1 MAVRSG
7 FFNARIDEYQQLDRT
22 YGSEQF
28 GSLFDGVISDGI
40 FENYE
45 NGFKVSI
52 APYSQTEG
60 LGVYVDTGRAWYDK
74 TWTLNTSQYRIA
86 IENPRSDGYR
96 RDAIYLKIDR
106 SLTNEGRRNSLI
118 VKKGET
124 QYDWGIA
131 TIKAADTSNPLI
143 TEYLL
148 AVIEVNRADVA
159 TESALKVVDTRVHGK
174 DTKIST
180 EWKNWGV
187 TDKSVSR
194 FAEAIV
200 PTKAT
205 VDGIISSLEQEFSS
219 YQDVYQA
226 DFNRWFNSIKDHL
239 GSLSNEEVVQLTML
253 VGEIYESDYVSGTYP
268 FTREIDGNRKLYLSP
283 FDDGSLPPVNINFGY
298 ASLPYAEN
306 ARARKVTINSKPIVY
321 SDQFTYSVGDYVH
334 HNSALYRCITKVES
348 PEPFD
353 SEKWKLVRYYSSSE
367 IYAVGDWVLY
377 SNVLYEC
384 TTAIAEPEEW
394 NSEHWTAVT

>member
-60 LGVYVDTGRAWYDK
+60 LGVYVDSGRAWYDR
-74 TWTLNTSQYRIA
+74 TWTLNTSQYRLP
-86 IENPRSDGYR
+86 IEDPAGDSYR
-96 RDAIYLKIDR
+96 RDAIYLRIDR
-106 SLTNEGRRNSLI
+106 SLTNEGRRNSFV
-118 VKKGET
+118 VKKGKPW
-124 QYDWGIA
+124 YDWSKA
-131 TIKAADTSNPLI
+131 TIEAADTSNSLI
-143 TEYLL
+143 TEYLI
-148 AVIEVNRADVA
+148 AIVEVNRADVP

-219 YQDVYQA
+219 YQSVYQS
-226 DFNRWFNSIKDHL
+226 DFNRWFNNIKDHL
-239 GSLSNEEVVQLTML
+239 GSLSDSEVVNLTML

-268 FTREIDGNRKLYLSP
+268 FISELNGNKKLYLSP
-283 FDDGSLPPVNINFGY
+283 YDDGKLPEVNINFGY
-298 ASLPYAEN
+298 ASLPYAANNRSVE
-306 ARARKVTINSKPIVY
+306 VILNSKPIIY
-321 SDQFTYSVGDYVH
+321 NDQYTYEVGDYVH
-334 HNSALYRCITKVES
+334 YNSALYRCIEAINS

-353 SEKWKLVRYYSSSE
+353 SEKWKLVRYYSTSE
-367 IYAVGDWVLY
+367 TYSVGDWVLY
-377 SNVLYEC
+377 ENVLYEC
-384 TTAIAEPEEW
+384 IVAIIEAEEW
-394 NSEHWTAVT
+394 NPEHWSAVT